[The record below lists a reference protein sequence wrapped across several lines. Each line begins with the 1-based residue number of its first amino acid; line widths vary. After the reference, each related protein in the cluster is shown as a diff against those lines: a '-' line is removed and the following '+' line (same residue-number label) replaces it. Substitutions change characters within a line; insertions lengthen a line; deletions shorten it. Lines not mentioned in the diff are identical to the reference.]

1 MIGKLLGNRYEVL
14 EQLGGGGMALV
25 WKGKDTLLNRLVTIK
40 VLRPEYASDED
51 FVRRFRREA
60 QAVASLSH
68 PNIVSIYDVG
78 QENDS
83 HYLVMEYVEG
93 ESLKS
98 LIRREAPLPSTKA
111 IQLGRQ
117 IAEAL
122 EHAHENSIIHRD
134 VKPHNILITKNGRA
148 KLTDFGIAQASA
160 STITH
165 TDTIVGSVHY
175 ISPEQAK
182 GEPAGP
188 KSDIYALGVVLY
200 EMLTGQVP
208 YQADGAIGVALKH
221 IQEQPLSLREINPN
235 IPEDLEKVVLR
246 AMDKLPE
253 RRHKSARAFGE
264 DLISISDETR
274 TMLPYLPEDEEYTR
288 VLPNPTLIMKE
299 EPRISRASDKP
310 SKHRQMKPAAWGML
324 AFVLVLLAAGML
336 FVFNSYLNVGEVKVP
351 PVVGMHI
358 DEARRVLKE
367 RGLEVSVST
376 QPHDTVKKDHVISQ
390 DMEANRMVKKGRV
403 IVLVVSGGQDLV
415 EVPDVVNFSLEEAKY
430 TLFNQKFKVEVPAEE
445 QVYSEDVD
453 KGKVAEQ
460 EPKGKAQAPR
470 GSTIKLHLSKG
481 PKPQVQKVPNL
492 IGLTQETALSEL
504 SRLGLALDETIG
516 QVESSEYL
524 SGQITKQDPAPDSE
538 LEEGNKVKIT
548 ISTGPGP
555 APRQITVTVRV
566 PNDGKTHEVKIERQD
581 VRGTDNA
588 YVSTNQ
594 PGENVVQNIRF
605 YGKGRIRVF
614 LDGQLEEDI
623 PVE

>member
-25 WKGKDTLLNRLVTIK
+25 WKGRDTFLNRLVTIK

-83 HYLVMEYVEG
+83 YYLVMEYVDG
-93 ESLKS
+93 ETLKS
-98 LIRREAPLPSTKA
+98 LIRREAPLPPAKA

-122 EHAHENSIIHRD
+122 EHAHENNIIHRD
-134 VKPHNILITKNGRA
+134 VKPHNILITKGGRA

-221 IQEQPLSLREINPN
+221 IQEQPLSLREINPGV
-235 IPEDLEKVVLR
+235 PEDLEKVVMR

-253 RRHKSARAFGE
+253 RRHKSAKALGE
-264 DLISISDETR
+264 DLISISEETR
-274 TMLPYLPEDEEYTR
+274 NMLPYLPEDEEHTR
-288 VLPNPTLIMKE
+288 VLPNPTLLVKE
-299 EPRISRASDKP
+299 EPRLTRGADKP
-310 SKHRQMKPAAWGML
+310 VTRRQMKPAAWGML
-324 AFVLVLLAAGML
+324 AVVLVLLAGGML
-336 FVFNSYLNVGEVKVP
+336 FIFNSYLNVGEATVP
-351 PVVGMHI
+351 PVVGMHV
-358 DEARRVLKE
+358 DEARHVLEE
-367 RGLEVSVST
+367 RDLKVSVST

-390 DMEANRMVKKGRV
+390 DLPANSVVKKGRV
-403 IVLVVSGGQDLV
+403 IVLVVSAGQDLV
-415 EVPDVVNFSLEEAKY
+415 DVPDVVGFSLEEAKY
-430 TLFNQKFKVEVPAEE
+430 TLFNQKFKVEALEE
-445 QVYSEDVD
+445 DRVYSDLEE
-453 KGKVAEQ
+453 GKVAEQ
-460 EPKGKAQAPR
+460 EPKGKTEAPR
-470 GSTIKLHLSKG
+470 GSTIKLHISKG
-481 PKPQVQKVPNL
+481 PKPEMKQVPSL
-492 IGLTQETALSEL
+492 IGLTQEAARTEL
-504 SRLGLALDETIG
+504 SSLGLALDETIS
-516 QVESSEYL
+516 QTESSEYL
-524 SGQITKQDPAPDSE
+524 SGQIVQQEPTANSE
-538 LEEGNKVKIT
+538 LAKGGKIKIT

-555 APRQITVTVRV
+555 APRDVTLRV
-566 PNDGKTHEVKIERQD
+566 KVPDDGESHQVKIKTED
-581 VRGTDNA
+581 VRGSEYPYINSHRSGD
-588 YVSTNQ
+588 
-594 PGENVVQNIRF
+594 NVVTDVRL
-605 YGKGRIRVF
+605 YGKGKIKTYIDDHLVDERNI
-614 LDGQLEEDI
+614 D
-623 PVE
+623 

>member
-25 WKGKDTLLNRLVTIK
+25 WKGRDTFLNRLVTIK

-83 HYLVMEYVEG
+83 YYLVMEYVDG
-93 ESLKS
+93 ETLKS
-98 LIRREAPLPSTKA
+98 LIRREAPLPTAKA

-122 EHAHENSIIHRD
+122 EHAHENNIIHRD
-134 VKPHNILITKNGRA
+134 VKPHNILITKTGRA

-221 IQEQPLSLREINPN
+221 IQEQPLSLREINPG

-246 AMDKLPE
+246 AMDKLPD
-253 RRHKSARAFGE
+253 RRHKSAKALGE
-264 DLISISDETR
+264 DLISISEETR
-274 TMLPYLPEDEEYTR
+274 NMLPYLPEDEEYTR
-288 VLPNPTLIMKE
+288 VLPNPSLTLRE
-299 EPRISRASDKP
+299 EQRTTEGSDKG
-310 SKHRQMKPAAWGML
+310 KGKRMKPAAWGML
-324 AFVLVLLAAGML
+324 AVLL
-336 FVFNSYLNVGEVKVP
+336 VFLVGGLVFALNSYLNVEEITVP

-358 DEARRVLKE
+358 DEARRVLE
-367 RGLEVSVST
+367 DRGLVVSVSR

-390 DMEANRMVKKGRV
+390 DLNANSVVKKGRT
-403 IVLVVSGGQDLV
+403 IVLVVSTGQELV
-415 EVPDVVNFSLEEAKY
+415 EVPDVVGLTLEEAKY
-430 TLFNQKFKVEVPAEE
+430 TLFNQKFKVEALDEDR
-445 QVYSEDVD
+445 VYSDLEE
-453 KGKVAEQ
+453 GKVAEQ
-460 EPKGKAQAPR
+460 EPKGKTEAPR
-470 GSTIKLHLSKG
+470 GSTIKLHISKG
-481 PKPQVQKVPNL
+481 PKPEIKQVPNL
-492 IGLTQETALSEL
+492 IGMTQEAARAEL
-504 SRLGLALDETIG
+504 AALGLVLDEAIG
-516 QVESSEYL
+516 QMESTEYL
-524 SGQITKQDPAPDSE
+524 SGQIVHQEPSANQE
-538 LEEGNKVKIT
+538 LEEGGKVKIT
-548 ISTGPGP
+548 ISSGPGP
-555 APRQITVTVRV
+555 APRDVTIRV
-566 PNDGKTHEVKIERQD
+566 KVPDDGENHDVKIKTED
-581 VRGTDNA
+581 VRGSEYPYINSHRSGD
-588 YVSTNQ
+588 
-594 PGENVVQNIRF
+594 NVVKDIRV
-605 YGKGRIRVF
+605 YGKGRVKVYIDGNQV
-614 LDGQLEEDI
+614 LDRAID
-623 PVE
+623 